1 MRKRIVRMT
10 VSDCFQG
17 KVKIIKRSRKS
28 LLVEIVDVN
37 MCYPCQRQHQPGE
50 LVAIL
55 RECIIQ
61 KTKPRYIKPDASL
74 PW

>member
-1 MRKRIVRMT
+1 MRKRIVQMT

-28 LLVEIVDVN
+28 LLVEIVEVC

-50 LVAIL
+50 LVTVSREHIIPETKL
-55 RECIIQ
+55 RHI
-61 KTKPRYIKPDASL
+61 PPDASL